1 MKRNKKIKILI
12 IEDEINTIRAAIL
25 KLRKR
30 NNTVVDHVVFMEE
43 AEDLLKSQLYNL
55 IIVDAR
61 IPSIKQDKLVEEG
74 GLELMHK
81 LTSSESGTININTKY
96 IILSSQAH
104 SLRSESEVLHENC
117 KGLFPK
123 LLYSVY
129 MNFISDF
136 LDKENID
143 NE

>member
-96 IILSSQAH
+96 IILL
-104 SLRSESEVLHENC
+104 LRLIHYVVNQKYFMKIAKDYSPNYYI
-117 KGLFPK
+117 
-123 LLYSVY
+123 LY
-129 MNFISDF
+129 I
-136 LDKENID
+136 
-143 NE
+143 